1 MRSLHN
7 QLALAGG
14 TAHTTPILLIAST
27 PSPISCW
34 AAILQP
40 LGQECAGPTAPSG
53 SVHLALSPPQDIP
66 CRSLLGWL
74 LLLFQVS
81 TQLSPLWEA
90 SLTSLCPSLP
100 LPSIALLRFIFFIQL
115 AMIWH
120 YSDPLT
126 YLSSTCPTADQFPEH
141 RASSVSASS
150 PHSPGQHQVLCG
162 TPTELAKQH
171 KWLEYKTSY
180 REGGQRTC
188 TPAWEQRKISRK
200 WALSWLSHGRGKSN
214 RILEKRSHVTDQK
227 HLWE

>member
-1 MRSLHN
+1 MKSLHN
-7 QLALAGG
+7 QLGLAGG

-27 PSPISCW
+27 QSPFSCW

-66 CRSLLGWL
+66 CRSLFGWL

-90 SLTSLCPSLP
+90 SLTSLCLSLP

-126 YLSSTCPTADQFPEH
+126 YLSSTCPTADQLPEH
-141 RASSVSASS
+141 KGLLHVSQQAPLPRTAPGPLRSTHWTGKAARMVRIQDKLQGGRAENMHPSLGTEKDLKKVSS
-150 PHSPGQHQVLCG
+150 
-162 TPTELAKQH
+162 ELALTWARKVQ
-171 KWLEYKTSY
+171 SY
-180 REGGQRTC
+180 SG
-188 TPAWEQRKISRK
+188 
-200 WALSWLSHGRGKSN
+200 
-214 RILEKRSHVTDQK
+214 
-227 HLWE
+227 